1 MSKPLDVLQAL
12 DFAGADIH
20 AAEGT
25 VAHALGQVHVAASRV
40 ITATHAYRE
49 AIANLDSFDWNSEQR
64 LYSSAAELRNA
75 LAAFGG
81 HAA

>member
-25 VAHALGQVHVAASRV
+25 VAHALGQVRVAASRV
-40 ITATHAYRE
+40 ITANRGYLYAMSERTDDLVSEHRLQRAE
-49 AIANLDSFDWNSEQR
+49 IELD
-64 LYSSAAELRNA
+64 AA